1 MIWDKNA
8 THLHTFHWKE
18 KCKKAEYF
26 LFWWTL
32 WVLTQI
38 YPKTR
43 VLKLSLKHMKISTK
57 TTYSYTLLAGKFFHF
72 NGKHYLQTHGTAMGT
87 KTAVSFANIFMAY
100 IKTTTLS
107 KTVFK
112 LTVWKCYIDDIFPYG
127 TY

>member
-1 MIWDKNA
+1 M
-8 THLHTFHWKE
+8 
-18 KCKKAEYF
+18 
-26 LFWWTL
+26 
-32 WVLTQI
+32 TQI
-38 YPKTR
+38 YAKTR
-43 VLKLSLKHMKISTK
+43 VLKLSVKHMKICTK

-100 IKTTTLS
+100 IETTTLS

-112 LTVWKCYIDDIFPYG
+112 LIVWKCDIDDIFPYG